1 MQQYIARPYLIGGKK
16 FDIRIY
22 VLVTSFEPLV
32 AYQFEYGI
40 VRFCTEDYDVSDT
53 SSKTAHLTN
62 NSLNKDA
69 EGFVANQDVDRDGEG
84 SKWSHAALYKVRS
97 ILKDIKIICGVHHRR
112 HLQIHRN
119 MTRLF
124 TYFTSNIIITVCA
137 LIRTVHPHSTLLR
150 QGVMQARCSTLF
162 MTWLSRL

>member
-1 MQQYIARPYLIGGKK
+1 VQQYIARPYLIGGKK

-62 NSLNKDA
+62 YSLNKDA

-97 ILKDIKIICGVHHRR
+97 ILKYILKN
-112 HLQIHRN
+112 HLRSSSNQIHCN

-124 TYFTSNIIITVCA
+124 THFTSNIIITVCA
-137 LIRTVHPHSTLLR
+137 LIRTVHPYSTLLR

>member
-62 NSLNKDA
+62 YSLNKDA

-97 ILKDIKIICGVHHRR
+97 ILKDIYKNHFTEFIIVDICKFIV
-112 HLQIHRN
+112 I
-119 MTRLF
+119 
-124 TYFTSNIIITVCA
+124 
-137 LIRTVHPHSTLLR
+137 
-150 QGVMQARCSTLF
+150 
-162 MTWLSRL
+162 